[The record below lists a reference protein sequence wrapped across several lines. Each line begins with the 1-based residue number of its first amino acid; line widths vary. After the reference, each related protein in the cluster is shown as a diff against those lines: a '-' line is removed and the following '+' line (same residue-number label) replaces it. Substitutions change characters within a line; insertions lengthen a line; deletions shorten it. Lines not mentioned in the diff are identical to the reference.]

1 MQTASSE
8 KKLVR
13 GAKKFRFTSPLL
25 DVALP
30 EGVSIRNEPIPFRYK
45 IKSYV
50 DHIEHANGITR
61 VSVYFRDLN
70 DGPWFGINAEREFDG
85 ASLLKV
91 PVMIAWLKR
100 AEKHPEILKRVYIYD
115 GKYDLTSLQGIKP
128 NRTLSSGVG
137 YKVEDLLHYMLS
149 HSDNNAT
156 KILYD
161 NLSSDEISEVLENM
175 DVTNN
180 PSDNSNL
187 ISLIGYSG
195 FFRILYNAS
204 FLNRE
209 MSEKA
214 LEFLAIEDFPQGIAA
229 GVPKGVPIAAK
240 FGEFVHGNNGADK
253 ELHEFGIV
261 YHPGGPYIL
270 GIMTEGDNFERQG
283 EVIRVISAMVYSEVS
298 TSITKNSR

>member
-1 MQTASSE
+1 MQAASSV

-13 GAKKFRFTSPLL
+13 GTKKFRFTSPLL

-30 EGVSIRNEPIPFRYK
+30 EGVTIRNEPIPFRYK

-50 DHIEHANGITR
+50 DHVEHANGISH

-85 ASLLKV
+85 ASLMKV

-115 GKYDLTSLQGIKP
+115 GKYDMSRFQGIKP
-128 NRTLSSGVG
+128 GRTLSRGVG
-137 YKVEDLLHYMLS
+137 YTVEDLLHYMLS
-149 HSDNNAT
+149 YSDNNAT

-161 NLSSDEISEVLENM
+161 NLGTDEISDVLENM
-175 DVTNN
+175 DVTND
-180 PSDNSNL
+180 PSDYSNL

-204 FLNRE
+204 YLNQE

-214 LEFLAIEDFPQGIAA
+214 LEFLAFEDFPQGIAA
-229 GVPKGVPIAAK
+229 GIPNGVPIAAK
-240 FGEFVHGNNGADK
+240 FGEFVHGNNGK
-253 ELHEFGIV
+253 GKGLHEFGIV
-261 YHPGGPYIL
+261 YHSGGPYIL

-283 EVIRVISAMVYSEVS
+283 EVIRVLSAMIYSEVS